1 MPICT
6 CMLVCVGPSA
16 GDFGD
21 HHIQSW
27 WNGDQMSSAA
37 DGARSSWAGIEVGLS
52 QVMAVGLAEVR
63 RDVPVAGE

>member
-1 MPICT
+1 MLICT

-21 HHIQSW
+21 HHIQLW

-37 DGARSSWAGIEVGLS
+37 DGARPSSPPVNYEGGGGGLFLFG
-52 QVMAVGLAEVR
+52 QV
-63 RDVPVAGE
+63 